1 MTQKANAPLA
11 NSLRALT
18 DKLVEGIKRNESF
31 RVNPALLEFEEGFN
45 LRQDTK
51 ETKEHI
57 ERLYLAMKAGAQMPP
72 LDVQVAEGK
81 ILVRDGHCRTKAG
94 QRYQKE
100 EKDFTLECRQLRGN
114 DTDAVLHML
123 GSGTGGKALTPLE
136 AGLGYLRLLTAGL
149 KPQEIATR
157 LGVSVVTV
165 NNGVTLAEAPR
176 EVQQMILDGKV
187 SSTLVRDA
195 IKNGKEGIADLKQKV
210 KEAEEEE
217 AREASNPTKS
227 KKKKSK
233 KTKQAK
239 VTAKKLKGTKAEKKT
254 KKRKTKETGINGPD
268 GVNGPE
274 PVDPDSIVVT
284 IPRDVA
290 TESAKRIRDAAT
302 ACPELKQ
309 LAAILD
315 TALI

>member
-11 NSLRALT
+11 TSLRALT
-18 DKLVEGIKRNESF
+18 EKLAEGIKRIETF

-72 LDVQVAEGK
+72 LDVQVVEGK

-187 SSTLVRDA
+187 SSTTARDA
-195 IKNGKEGIADLKQKV
+195 IKNGKEGIADLKKAV
-210 KEAEEEE
+210 AAADEEN
-217 AREASNPTKS
+217 ANPAPRKAKGKKS
-227 KKKKSK
+227 TPAKKK
-233 KTKQAK
+233 K

-254 KKRKTKETGINGPD
+254 KKRKTEEPAPD
-268 GVNGPE
+268 